1 MRKPLFLNALVAAVL
16 FVACSPEE
24 QPSCPDMAPSTDLPA
39 TEVSL
44 PFPEGELTIDLD
56 FNNKDKVWP
65 FDEACFA
72 KESQRAG
79 GEKYTYR
86 YRWIADEKEYSA
98 ELPFVLS
105 RGRYRDSSTSFY
117 GFVAPSNI
125 TGRILN
131 FSADSAWIKLP
142 AIKGKRLKSVSIWH
156 DGATVARK
164 YRVQSDISS
173 RPYYMVWSDAVK
185 AEEYGKPVEMRVTLE
200 DSKEG
205 WPYVVKL
212 TEPGN
217 FRVFRLVLTYTDA
230 PQEAGKKTRVGIM
243 GDSISTFA
251 GELFDQEYRPHYPR
265 SQDAGTADDV
275 TSVRQTWWG
284 KLVYELMTDAEIDAN
299 SSMGGSKVISQPR
312 SGYVSTD
319 HLWDAGMVDR
329 VYDFNTPDIIFIHGG
344 TNDNTLKSELGTIQC
359 DLPIWEVDDF
369 KFRSAYASMVR
380 KLMDYYS
387 DAQLILIIGNSLS
400 EPYAQAIINVAE
412 HYDLPYVSFIGDEI
426 QACASDDS
434 GIHPNPVGHAFMA
447 QKIYES
453 CKEFY
458 GQEEKSFF

>member
-1 MRKPLFLNALVAAVL
+1 MRKPLFLYALIAAVL

-24 QPSCPDMAPSTDLPA
+24 QPAETDKTPSTDTSDVEIA
-39 TEVSL
+39 
-44 PFPEGELTIDLD
+44 FPEGELTIDLD
-56 FNNKDKVWP
+56 FNNEDKVWP

-105 RGRYRDSSTSFY
+105 RGRYRDSSTSSY

-217 FRVFRLVLTYTDA
+217 FRVFRLVLTYIDA

-426 QACASDDS
+426 KACASDAS

-447 QKIYES
+447 KKIYES
-453 CKEFY
+453 CKEY
-458 GQEEKSFF
+458 LQ